1 MAQLKCPAGFSQG
14 DTSSEYGYV
23 VSVLIHGLWH
33 AFAEPAST
41 QWVFG
46 AWRGNKAAVAT
57 TSAAGIASL
66 SALGPIIRS
75 RLQRNCGAF
84 HSGTPLTKP

>member
-23 VSVLIHGLWH
+23 VSVLIIGLWH
-33 AFAEPAST
+33 AFAEPTST

-57 TSAAGIASL
+57 ISADEVALL
-66 SALGPIIRS
+66 SALGRMY
-75 RLQRNCGAF
+75 GADCNATVERA
-84 HSGTPLTKP
+84 TPELR